1 MKLFIVHIVSIII
14 DFTSV
19 AIFLVAVKKAQNTMH
34 TNKELMFLGKD
45 LMRQIAI
52 SSTNLDKAVSIL
64 KEEYE
69 DICDENRKM
78 DARVAESTRIRK
90 EITKLTSEMELGH
103 AKLKESYN
111 KLQKLNTEL
120 EARANNLNIATKP
133 SSTFLTTKA
142 NSTITENTVDDNIRK
157 DIQNKTSRSTA
168 MPMRNQPNALLQ
180 AINGGLPFTS
190 KKIDEISEKE
200 II

>member
-1 MKLFIVHIVSIII
+1 MKLFIIHIVSMII
-14 DFTSV
+14 DFTSI
-19 AIFLVAVKKAQNTMH
+19 AIFLIALKKARNTLH

-90 EITKLTSEMELGH
+90 EIANLTSEMELTY

-111 KLQKLNTEL
+111 KLQKLNTEV
-120 EARANNLNIATKP
+120 ETQVNNLNIATKASP
-133 SSTFLTTKA
+133 TFLTTKA
-142 NSTITENTVDDNIRK
+142 NSTITESAADIGIRR
-157 DIQNKTSRSTA
+157 DIPNKASRDA
-168 MPMRNQPNALLQ
+168 PMQIRNQPNALLQ
-180 AINGGLPFTS
+180 AINGGLPFTN
-190 KKIDEISEKE
+190 KKIDEIS
-200 II
+200 